1 MVNNF
6 CSVPLWKCSARLS
19 AVAMGN
25 EKADL
30 VITNARLINV
40 CTREIIEGAQ
50 VEIGRAHV

>member
-25 EKADL
+25 EKADM

-50 VEIGRAHV
+50 VAV